1 MAVNSVL
8 EGITEYFLKCPL
20 LKDGVFRVDALGPDP
35 VEYTIETGIFD
46 PVIQRYVDGSSER
59 QYQFQFGS
67 REFYS
72 MDRVQNI
79 ENSTFYEEFADWVEE
94 NSMAGKFNELAV
106 VECFRNKRSRKDFQR
121 LLCKTGK
128 ITKRE
133 IVEDQLN
140 KDFKRTLEAESEVAK
155 MLTQRI
161 INRDLQLKPIRQ
173 FQRIDGLTQKLRDI
187 CQESPEQQV
196 FEYIGVYALKPL
208 FRAKILPIQYG
219 SIPNKGGVA
228 GKRKIERLLRK
239 KFHGKVVALKGD
251 VTKAYPSVTVPI
263 VMEMLRRD
271 IGKNKVLLWFL
282 GALMSNY
289 PGNHLCIGG
298 YLPAWLFNYVMSYVL
313 RYIYEQAQI
322 RRGKRNRLVY
332 AIVCYADDFTIYGD
346 VSKLKKAMK
355 KATIWAHDKFGLK
368 IKDIW
373 QFYQVA
379 SFDEERENL
388 EERRKGSKKRTP
400 GVDMMG
406 YVVRR
411 RYTII
416 RGRVFRR
423 IRRQVLRAWEDFKA
437 KGFIPWWRACRI
449 AAYKGWIK
457 HSNSLKFRMEYCFDK
472 LFKMCSYSAS
482 KHGKE
487 VENEKRILLI
497 TALSS

>member
-1 MAVNSVL
+1 MIINGIDVRRYGATLLTAETKPPKMTANYEMMSKALLPTEYDTDIPLGSMTMTIYFRGKNRATLERTMSSFMQNFRSSCIMEEIRGFKGKYKGFLTGDDYEKTLEKEKRILTLEFDGFFFDDEAEALFDQKL
-8 EGITEYFLKCPL
+8 EGKLYAEGSRDTPCIIEVTAKADLTNYKITLNGEP
-20 LKDGVFRVDALGPDP
+20 
-35 VEYTIETGIFD
+35 YTIESLMNGETI
-46 PVIQRYVDGSSER
+46 VING
-59 QYQFQFGS
+59 
-67 REFYS
+67 
-72 MDRVQNI
+72 
-79 ENSTFYEEFADWVEE
+79 
-94 NSMAGKFNELAV
+94 
-106 VECFRNKRSRKDFQR
+106 
-121 LLCKTGK
+121 KTGK

-346 VSKLKKAMK
+346 VSKLKKARS
-355 KATIWAHDKFGLK
+355 GLM
-368 IKDIW
+368 
-373 QFYQVA
+373 
-379 SFDEERENL
+379 
-388 EERRKGSKKRTP
+388 T
-400 GVDMMG
+400 
-406 YVVRR
+406 
-411 RYTII
+411 
-416 RGRVFRR
+416 
-423 IRRQVLRAWEDFKA
+423 
-437 KGFIPWWRACRI
+437 
-449 AAYKGWIK
+449 
-457 HSNSLKFRMEYCFDK
+457 SLD
-472 LFKMCSYSAS
+472 
-482 KHGKE
+482 
-487 VENEKRILLI
+487 
-497 TALSS
+497 

>member
-1 MAVNSVL
+1 MKTYCKPATV
-8 EGITEYFLKCPL
+8 
-20 LKDGVFRVDALGPDP
+20 
-35 VEYTIETGIFD
+35 
-46 PVIQRYVDGSSER
+46 
-59 QYQFQFGS
+59 
-67 REFYS
+67 
-72 MDRVQNI
+72 NI
-79 ENSTFYEEFADWVEE
+79 EDW
-94 NSMAGKFNELAV
+94 KFNELAV

-155 MLTQRI
+155 MLTQKI
-161 INRDLQLKPIRQ
+161 INRDLQLQPIRQ

-411 RYTII
+411 RYTTI

-457 HSNSLKFRMEYCFDK
+457 HSNSLKFRMKYCFDK

-497 TALSS
+497 AALSS

>member
-1 MAVNSVL
+1 MNIKEVD
-8 EGITEYFLKCPL
+8 LKTYCKPAT
-20 LKDGVFRVDALGPDP
+20 V
-35 VEYTIETGIFD
+35 
-46 PVIQRYVDGSSER
+46 
-59 QYQFQFGS
+59 
-67 REFYS
+67 
-72 MDRVQNI
+72 NI
-79 ENSTFYEEFADWVEE
+79 EDW
-94 NSMAGKFNELAV
+94 KFNEIAV

-140 KDFKRTLEAESEVAK
+140 KDLKRTLEAESEVAK

-251 VTKAYPSVTVPI
+251 VTKAYPSVTIPV

-423 IRRQVLRAWEDFKA
+423 IRRQVLRAWEDFKT

-457 HSNSLKFRMEYCFDK
+457 HSDSLKFRMKYCFDK

>member
-1 MAVNSVL
+1 MKTYCKPATV
-8 EGITEYFLKCPL
+8 
-20 LKDGVFRVDALGPDP
+20 
-35 VEYTIETGIFD
+35 
-46 PVIQRYVDGSSER
+46 
-59 QYQFQFGS
+59 
-67 REFYS
+67 
-72 MDRVQNI
+72 NI
-79 ENSTFYEEFADWVEE
+79 EDW
-94 NSMAGKFNELAV
+94 KFNELAV

-251 VTKAYPSVTVPI
+251 VTKAYPSVTIPV

-388 EERRKGSKKRTP
+388 EDRRKGSKKRTP

-457 HSNSLKFRMEYCFDK
+457 HSDSLKFRMKYCFDK

>member
-1 MAVNSVL
+1 MKTYCKPATV
-8 EGITEYFLKCPL
+8 
-20 LKDGVFRVDALGPDP
+20 
-35 VEYTIETGIFD
+35 
-46 PVIQRYVDGSSER
+46 
-59 QYQFQFGS
+59 
-67 REFYS
+67 
-72 MDRVQNI
+72 NI
-79 ENSTFYEEFADWVEE
+79 EDW
-94 NSMAGKFNELAV
+94 KFNELAV

-251 VTKAYPSVTVPI
+251 VTKAYPSVTIPV

-388 EERRKGSKKRTP
+388 EERRKGSKKRTL

-411 RYTII
+411 RYTTI

-457 HSNSLKFRMEYCFDK
+457 HSNSLKFRMKYCFDK

-497 TALSS
+497 AALSS

>member
-1 MAVNSVL
+1 MKTYCKPATV
-8 EGITEYFLKCPL
+8 
-20 LKDGVFRVDALGPDP
+20 
-35 VEYTIETGIFD
+35 
-46 PVIQRYVDGSSER
+46 
-59 QYQFQFGS
+59 
-67 REFYS
+67 
-72 MDRVQNI
+72 NI
-79 ENSTFYEEFADWVEE
+79 EDWH
-94 NSMAGKFNELAV
+94 FNEIAV
-106 VECFRNKRSRKDFQR
+106 VDCFKNKRSRNDFQR
-121 LLCKTGK
+121 LLCKTGT

-133 IVEDQLN
+133 IAEDRLSG
-140 KDFKRTLEAESEVAK
+140 DLKRILEAETAVAK
-155 MLTQRI
+155 KLTQRI

-196 FEYIGVYALKPL
+196 FEYIGVNALKPL
-208 FRAKILPIQYG
+208 FRAKIMPIQYG
-219 SIPNKGGVA
+219 SIPKKGGVA

-239 KFHGKVVALKGD
+239 KFQGKVVAVKGD

-271 IGKNKVLLWFL
+271 IGKNTVLLWFL
-282 GALMSNY
+282 EALMSNY

-313 RYIYEQAQI
+313 RFLYEQAQI

-373 QFYQVA
+373 QFYQVT

-388 EERRKGSKKRTP
+388 KERRKGSKKRTP

-411 RYTII
+411 KYTII

-423 IRRQVLRAWEDFKA
+423 IRRQVLRAWMDYKK
-437 KGFIPWWRACRI
+437 KGYVHWWRACRI
-449 AAYKGWIK
+449 AAYKGWVK
-457 HSNSLKFRMEYCFDK
+457 HSNSLKFRFLYCFDELAK
-472 LFKMCSYSAS
+472 LCEYSAS

-497 TALSS
+497 AAAES

>member
-1 MAVNSVL
+1 MKTYCKPATV
-8 EGITEYFLKCPL
+8 
-20 LKDGVFRVDALGPDP
+20 
-35 VEYTIETGIFD
+35 
-46 PVIQRYVDGSSER
+46 
-59 QYQFQFGS
+59 
-67 REFYS
+67 
-72 MDRVQNI
+72 NI
-79 ENSTFYEEFADWVEE
+79 EDWH
-94 NSMAGKFNELAV
+94 FNEIAV

-161 INRDLQLKPIRQ
+161 INRDLQLKTIRQ

-282 GALMSNY
+282 DALMSNY

-406 YVVRR
+406 YVARR

-423 IRRQVLRAWEDFKA
+423 IRRQALRAWEDFKE

-497 TALSS
+497 TALSG

>member
-1 MAVNSVL
+1 MKTYCKPATV
-8 EGITEYFLKCPL
+8 
-20 LKDGVFRVDALGPDP
+20 
-35 VEYTIETGIFD
+35 
-46 PVIQRYVDGSSER
+46 
-59 QYQFQFGS
+59 
-67 REFYS
+67 
-72 MDRVQNI
+72 NI
-79 ENSTFYEEFADWVEE
+79 EDW
-94 NSMAGKFNELAV
+94 KFNELAV

-251 VTKAYPSVTVPI
+251 VTKAYPSVTIPV

-373 QFYQVA
+373 QFYQAA

-411 RYTII
+411 RYTTI

-457 HSNSLKFRMEYCFDK
+457 HSNSLKFRMKYCFDK

-497 TALSS
+497 AALSS

>member
-1 MAVNSVL
+1 MKTYCKPATV
-8 EGITEYFLKCPL
+8 
-20 LKDGVFRVDALGPDP
+20 
-35 VEYTIETGIFD
+35 
-46 PVIQRYVDGSSER
+46 
-59 QYQFQFGS
+59 
-67 REFYS
+67 
-72 MDRVQNI
+72 NI
-79 ENSTFYEEFADWVEE
+79 EDW
-94 NSMAGKFNELAV
+94 KFNEIAV

-239 KFHGKVVALKGD
+239 KFHCKVVALKGD
-251 VTKAYPSVTVPI
+251 VTKAYPSVTIPV

>member
-1 MAVNSVL
+1 MKTYCKPATV
-8 EGITEYFLKCPL
+8 
-20 LKDGVFRVDALGPDP
+20 
-35 VEYTIETGIFD
+35 
-46 PVIQRYVDGSSER
+46 
-59 QYQFQFGS
+59 
-67 REFYS
+67 
-72 MDRVQNI
+72 NI
-79 ENSTFYEEFADWVEE
+79 EDWH
-94 NSMAGKFNELAV
+94 FNEIAV

-140 KDFKRTLEAESEVAK
+140 KDFTRTLEAESEVAK

-406 YVVRR
+406 YVARR

-423 IRRQVLRAWEDFKA
+423 IRRQALRAWEDFKE

>member
-1 MAVNSVL
+1 MKTYCKPATV
-8 EGITEYFLKCPL
+8 
-20 LKDGVFRVDALGPDP
+20 
-35 VEYTIETGIFD
+35 
-46 PVIQRYVDGSSER
+46 
-59 QYQFQFGS
+59 
-67 REFYS
+67 
-72 MDRVQNI
+72 NI
-79 ENSTFYEEFADWVEE
+79 EDWH
-94 NSMAGKFNELAV
+94 FNEIAV
-106 VECFRNKRSRKDFQR
+106 VDCFKNKRSRNDFQR
-121 LLCKTGK
+121 LLCKTGT

-133 IVEDQLN
+133 IAEDRLSG
-140 KDFKRTLEAESEVAK
+140 DLKRILEAETAVAK
-155 MLTQRI
+155 KLTQRI

-196 FEYIGVYALKPL
+196 FEYIGVNALKPL
-208 FRAKILPIQYG
+208 FRAKIMPIQYG
-219 SIPNKGGVA
+219 SIPKKGGVA

-239 KFHGKVVALKGD
+239 KFQGKVVAVKGD

-313 RYIYEQAQI
+313 RFLYEQAQI

-332 AIVCYADDFTIYGD
+332 AIVCYADDFSIYGD

-355 KATIWAHDKFGLK
+355 KATTWAYDKFGLK
-368 IKDIW
+368 NKDIW
-373 QFYQVA
+373 QFYQIA
-379 SFDEERENL
+379 SFEEERENHKA
-388 EERRKGSKKRTP
+388 RKNGSKKRTP

-411 RYTII
+411 KYTTI
-416 RGRVFRR
+416 RGRVYRR
-423 IRRQVLRAWEDFKA
+423 IRRQVLRAWMDYKTM
-437 KGFIPWWRACRI
+437 GFVPWWRACRI
-449 AAYKGWIK
+449 AAYKGWVK
-457 HSNSLKFRMEYCFDK
+457 YSNSLKFRMEYCFDE
-472 LFKMCSYSAS
+472 LFKLCSYSAS

-487 VENEKRILLI
+487 VAYEKRILLI
-497 TALSS
+497 EAAAD

>member
-1 MAVNSVL
+1 MKTYCKPATV
-8 EGITEYFLKCPL
+8 
-20 LKDGVFRVDALGPDP
+20 
-35 VEYTIETGIFD
+35 
-46 PVIQRYVDGSSER
+46 
-59 QYQFQFGS
+59 
-67 REFYS
+67 
-72 MDRVQNI
+72 NI
-79 ENSTFYEEFADWVEE
+79 EDW
-94 NSMAGKFNELAV
+94 KFNELAV

-251 VTKAYPSVTVPI
+251 VTKAYPSVTIPV

-416 RGRVFRR
+416 RGRVFQR

-457 HSNSLKFRMEYCFDK
+457 HSNSLKFRMKYCFDK

-487 VENEKRILLI
+487 VAYEKRILLI
-497 TALSS
+497 EAAAA

>member
-1 MAVNSVL
+1 MKTYCKPATV
-8 EGITEYFLKCPL
+8 
-20 LKDGVFRVDALGPDP
+20 
-35 VEYTIETGIFD
+35 
-46 PVIQRYVDGSSER
+46 
-59 QYQFQFGS
+59 
-67 REFYS
+67 
-72 MDRVQNI
+72 NI
-79 ENSTFYEEFADWVEE
+79 EDW
-94 NSMAGKFNELAV
+94 KFNELAV
-106 VECFRNKRSRKDFQR
+106 VECFRNKRSRKDLQR

-140 KDFKRTLEAESEVAK
+140 KDFKRILEAESEVAK

-263 VMEMLRRD
+263 VMEMLGRD

-497 TALSS
+497 AALSS

>member
-1 MAVNSVL
+1 MKTYCKPATV
-8 EGITEYFLKCPL
+8 
-20 LKDGVFRVDALGPDP
+20 
-35 VEYTIETGIFD
+35 
-46 PVIQRYVDGSSER
+46 
-59 QYQFQFGS
+59 
-67 REFYS
+67 
-72 MDRVQNI
+72 NI
-79 ENSTFYEEFADWVEE
+79 EDW
-94 NSMAGKFNELAV
+94 KFNELAV

-140 KDFKRTLEAESEVAK
+140 KDFKRTLEAESEVVK

-497 TALSS
+497 AAIED

>member
-1 MAVNSVL
+1 MKTYCKPATV
-8 EGITEYFLKCPL
+8 
-20 LKDGVFRVDALGPDP
+20 
-35 VEYTIETGIFD
+35 
-46 PVIQRYVDGSSER
+46 
-59 QYQFQFGS
+59 
-67 REFYS
+67 
-72 MDRVQNI
+72 NI
-79 ENSTFYEEFADWVEE
+79 EDW
-94 NSMAGKFNELAV
+94 KFNEIAV

-289 PGNHLCIGG
+289 PRNHLCIGG

-411 RYTII
+411 KYTTI

-457 HSNSLKFRMEYCFDK
+457 HSNSLKFRMKYCFDK

-497 TALSS
+497 AALSS

>member
-1 MAVNSVL
+1 MKTYCKPATV
-8 EGITEYFLKCPL
+8 
-20 LKDGVFRVDALGPDP
+20 
-35 VEYTIETGIFD
+35 
-46 PVIQRYVDGSSER
+46 
-59 QYQFQFGS
+59 
-67 REFYS
+67 
-72 MDRVQNI
+72 NI
-79 ENSTFYEEFADWVEE
+79 EDW
-94 NSMAGKFNELAV
+94 KFNELAV

-161 INRDLQLKPIRQ
+161 INRDLQLKTIRQ

-282 GALMSNY
+282 DALMSNY

-411 RYTII
+411 KYTTI

-423 IRRQVLRAWEDFKA
+423 IRRQVLRAWMDYKTM
-437 KGFIPWWRACRI
+437 GFVPWWRACRI
-449 AAYKGWIK
+449 AAYKGWVK
-457 HSNSLKFRMEYCFDK
+457 YSNSLKFRMEYCFDE
-472 LFKMCSYSAS
+472 LFKLCSYSAS

-487 VENEKRILLI
+487 VAYEKRILLI
-497 TALSS
+497 EAAAD

>member
-1 MAVNSVL
+1 MKTYCKPATV
-8 EGITEYFLKCPL
+8 
-20 LKDGVFRVDALGPDP
+20 
-35 VEYTIETGIFD
+35 
-46 PVIQRYVDGSSER
+46 
-59 QYQFQFGS
+59 
-67 REFYS
+67 
-72 MDRVQNI
+72 NI
-79 ENSTFYEEFADWVEE
+79 EDW
-94 NSMAGKFNELAV
+94 KFNELAV
-106 VECFRNKRSRKDFQR
+106 VECFRNKRRRKDFQR

-161 INRDLQLKPIRQ
+161 INRDLQLQSIRQ

-355 KATIWAHDKFGLK
+355 KATTWAHDKFGLK

-423 IRRQVLRAWEDFKA
+423 IRRQVLRAWMDFA
-437 KGFIPWWRACRI
+437 GRGFIPWWRACRI
-449 AAYKGWIK
+449 AAYKGWVK
-457 HSNSLKFRMEYCFDK
+457 HSNSQKFREKYNFDA

>member
-1 MAVNSVL
+1 MKTYCKPATV
-8 EGITEYFLKCPL
+8 
-20 LKDGVFRVDALGPDP
+20 
-35 VEYTIETGIFD
+35 
-46 PVIQRYVDGSSER
+46 
-59 QYQFQFGS
+59 
-67 REFYS
+67 
-72 MDRVQNI
+72 NI
-79 ENSTFYEEFADWVEE
+79 EDWH
-94 NSMAGKFNELAV
+94 FNEIAV

-155 MLTQRI
+155 MLTQCI

-289 PGNHLCIGG
+289 LGNHLCIGG

-423 IRRQVLRAWEDFKA
+423 IRRQVLRAWEDFKE

>member
-1 MAVNSVL
+1 MKTYCKPATVN
-8 EGITEYFLKCPL
+8 
-20 LKDGVFRVDALGPDP
+20 
-35 VEYTIETGIFD
+35 VE
-46 PVIQRYVDGSSER
+46 
-59 QYQFQFGS
+59 
-67 REFYS
+67 
-72 MDRVQNI
+72 
-79 ENSTFYEEFADWVEE
+79 DW
-94 NSMAGKFNELAV
+94 KFNEVAV
-106 VECFRNKRSRKDFQR
+106 IECFRNKRGRNDFQR

-128 ITKRE
+128 ITKRQ
-133 IVEDQLN
+133 IAEDQLN

-161 INRDLQLKPIRQ
+161 INRDLQLQSIRQ

-251 VTKAYPSVTVPI
+251 VTKAYPSVTIPV

-355 KATIWAHDKFGLK
+355 KATIWARDKFGLK

-388 EERRKGSKKRTP
+388 EEQRKGSKKRTP

-423 IRRQVLRAWEDFKA
+423 IRRQVLRAWEDFKT

-457 HSNSLKFRMEYCFDK
+457 HSNSLKFRIEYCFDK

-497 TALSS
+497 AAAKG

>member
-1 MAVNSVL
+1 MKTYCKPATV
-8 EGITEYFLKCPL
+8 
-20 LKDGVFRVDALGPDP
+20 
-35 VEYTIETGIFD
+35 
-46 PVIQRYVDGSSER
+46 
-59 QYQFQFGS
+59 
-67 REFYS
+67 
-72 MDRVQNI
+72 NI
-79 ENSTFYEEFADWVEE
+79 EDW
-94 NSMAGKFNELAV
+94 KFNELAV

-251 VTKAYPSVTVPI
+251 VTKAYPSVTIPV
-263 VMEMLRRD
+263 VMETLRRD

-497 TALSS
+497 AALSS

>member
-1 MAVNSVL
+1 MNIKEVD
-8 EGITEYFLKCPL
+8 LKTYCKPAT
-20 LKDGVFRVDALGPDP
+20 V
-35 VEYTIETGIFD
+35 
-46 PVIQRYVDGSSER
+46 
-59 QYQFQFGS
+59 
-67 REFYS
+67 
-72 MDRVQNI
+72 NI
-79 ENSTFYEEFADWVEE
+79 EDW
-94 NSMAGKFNELAV
+94 KFNEDAV

-173 FQRIDGLTQKLRDI
+173 FRRIDGLTQKIRDI

-196 FEYIGVYALKPL
+196 FEYIAVFALKPL
-208 FRAKILPIQYG
+208 FRAKIMQIQYG

-228 GKRKIERLLRK
+228 DKRKIERLLRR
-239 KFHGKVVALKGD
+239 KFQGKVVAVKGD

-271 IGKNKVLLWFL
+271 VGKNKVLLWFL

-298 YLPAWLFNYVMSYVL
+298 YLPAWLFNYVMAYVL
-313 RYIYEQAQI
+313 RYIYGQAQM

-332 AIVCYADDFTIYGD
+332 AVVCYADDFTIYGD

-368 IKDIW
+368 IKGIW

-423 IRRQVLRAWEDFKA
+423 IRRQVLRAWSDYKS
-437 KGFIPWWRACRI
+437 KGFVPWWRACRI
-449 AAYKGWIK
+449 AAYKGWVK
-457 HSNSLKFRMEYCFDK
+457 YSNSLKFRIKYCFDE
-472 LFKMCSYSAS
+472 LFKLCSYSAS

-497 TALSS
+497 AAISS

>member
-1 MAVNSVL
+1 MKTYCKPATV
-8 EGITEYFLKCPL
+8 
-20 LKDGVFRVDALGPDP
+20 
-35 VEYTIETGIFD
+35 
-46 PVIQRYVDGSSER
+46 
-59 QYQFQFGS
+59 
-67 REFYS
+67 
-72 MDRVQNI
+72 NI
-79 ENSTFYEEFADWVEE
+79 EDW
-94 NSMAGKFNELAV
+94 KFNELAV

-251 VTKAYPSVTVPI
+251 VTKAYPSVTIPV

-298 YLPAWLFNYVMSYVL
+298 YLPAWLFNYEMSYVL

-423 IRRQVLRAWEDFKA
+423 IRRQVLRAWEDFKT

>member
-1 MAVNSVL
+1 MKTYCKPATV
-8 EGITEYFLKCPL
+8 
-20 LKDGVFRVDALGPDP
+20 
-35 VEYTIETGIFD
+35 
-46 PVIQRYVDGSSER
+46 
-59 QYQFQFGS
+59 
-67 REFYS
+67 
-72 MDRVQNI
+72 NI
-79 ENSTFYEEFADWVEE
+79 EDWH
-94 NSMAGKFNELAV
+94 FNEIAV
-106 VECFRNKRSRKDFQR
+106 VDCFKNKRSRNDFQR
-121 LLCKTGK
+121 LLCRTGT

-133 IVEDQLN
+133 IAEDRLSG
-140 KDFKRTLEAESEVAK
+140 DLKRILEAETAVAK
-155 MLTQRI
+155 KLTQRI

-411 RYTII
+411 KYTTI

-457 HSNSLKFRMEYCFDK
+457 HSNSLKFRMKYCFDK

-497 TALSS
+497 AALSS

>member
-1 MAVNSVL
+1 MKTYCKPATV
-8 EGITEYFLKCPL
+8 
-20 LKDGVFRVDALGPDP
+20 
-35 VEYTIETGIFD
+35 
-46 PVIQRYVDGSSER
+46 
-59 QYQFQFGS
+59 
-67 REFYS
+67 
-72 MDRVQNI
+72 NI
-79 ENSTFYEEFADWVEE
+79 EDW
-94 NSMAGKFNELAV
+94 KFNELAV

-251 VTKAYPSVTVPI
+251 VTKAYPSVTIPV

-282 GALMSNY
+282 GALMNNY

-388 EERRKGSKKRTP
+388 EERRKGSKKRTS

-457 HSNSLKFRMEYCFDK
+457 HRNSLKFRMEYCFDK

-497 TALSS
+497 AALSS

>member
-1 MAVNSVL
+1 MKTYCKPATV
-8 EGITEYFLKCPL
+8 
-20 LKDGVFRVDALGPDP
+20 
-35 VEYTIETGIFD
+35 
-46 PVIQRYVDGSSER
+46 
-59 QYQFQFGS
+59 
-67 REFYS
+67 
-72 MDRVQNI
+72 NI
-79 ENSTFYEEFADWVEE
+79 EDW
-94 NSMAGKFNELAV
+94 KFNELAV
-106 VECFRNKRSRKDFQR
+106 VECFRNKRSRKDFQH

-155 MLTQRI
+155 MLTQCI

-388 EERRKGSKKRTP
+388 EERRKGSKKRTS

-497 TALSS
+497 AALSS

>member
-1 MAVNSVL
+1 M
-8 EGITEYFLKCPL
+8 
-20 LKDGVFRVDALGPDP
+20 
-35 VEYTIETGIFD
+35 
-46 PVIQRYVDGSSER
+46 Q
-59 QYQFQFGS
+59 
-67 REFYS
+67 
-72 MDRVQNI
+72 DR
-79 ENSTFYEEFADWVEE
+79 
-94 NSMAGKFNELAV
+94 
-106 VECFRNKRSRKDFQR
+106 
-121 LLCKTGK
+121 K

-251 VTKAYPSVTVPI
+251 VTKAYPSVTIPV

-355 KATIWAHDKFGLK
+355 KATTWAHDKFGLK

-416 RGRVFRR
+416 RGRVFQR

-457 HSNSLKFRMEYCFDK
+457 HSNSLKFRMKYCFDK

-497 TALSS
+497 AALSS

>member
-1 MAVNSVL
+1 MKTYCKPATV
-8 EGITEYFLKCPL
+8 
-20 LKDGVFRVDALGPDP
+20 
-35 VEYTIETGIFD
+35 
-46 PVIQRYVDGSSER
+46 
-59 QYQFQFGS
+59 
-67 REFYS
+67 
-72 MDRVQNI
+72 NI
-79 ENSTFYEEFADWVEE
+79 EDW
-94 NSMAGKFNELAV
+94 KFNELAV

-423 IRRQVLRAWEDFKA
+423 IRRQVLRAWEDFKT

-457 HSNSLKFRMEYCFDK
+457 HSDSLKFRMKYCFDK

-497 TALSS
+497 AALSS

>member
-1 MAVNSVL
+1 MKTYCKPATV
-8 EGITEYFLKCPL
+8 
-20 LKDGVFRVDALGPDP
+20 
-35 VEYTIETGIFD
+35 
-46 PVIQRYVDGSSER
+46 
-59 QYQFQFGS
+59 
-67 REFYS
+67 
-72 MDRVQNI
+72 NI
-79 ENSTFYEEFADWVEE
+79 EDW
-94 NSMAGKFNELAV
+94 KFNEIAV

-298 YLPAWLFNYVMSYVL
+298 YLPAWLFNYAMSYVL

-411 RYTII
+411 RYTTI

-457 HSNSLKFRMEYCFDK
+457 HSNSLKFRMKYCFDK

-497 TALSS
+497 AALSS

>member
-1 MAVNSVL
+1 MKTYCKPATV
-8 EGITEYFLKCPL
+8 
-20 LKDGVFRVDALGPDP
+20 
-35 VEYTIETGIFD
+35 
-46 PVIQRYVDGSSER
+46 
-59 QYQFQFGS
+59 
-67 REFYS
+67 
-72 MDRVQNI
+72 NI
-79 ENSTFYEEFADWVEE
+79 EDW
-94 NSMAGKFNELAV
+94 KFNELAV

-161 INRDLQLKPIRQ
+161 INRDLQLQSIRQ

-251 VTKAYPSVTVPI
+251 VTKAYPSVTIPV

-355 KATIWAHDKFGLK
+355 KAAIWAHDKFGLK

-482 KHGKE
+482 KHGEE

-497 TALSS
+497 AALSS

>member
-1 MAVNSVL
+1 MKTYCKPATV
-8 EGITEYFLKCPL
+8 
-20 LKDGVFRVDALGPDP
+20 
-35 VEYTIETGIFD
+35 
-46 PVIQRYVDGSSER
+46 
-59 QYQFQFGS
+59 
-67 REFYS
+67 
-72 MDRVQNI
+72 NI
-79 ENSTFYEEFADWVEE
+79 EDW
-94 NSMAGKFNELAV
+94 KFNELAV

-472 LFKMCSYSAS
+472 LFKMCSYSTS

>member
-1 MAVNSVL
+1 MKTYCKPATV
-8 EGITEYFLKCPL
+8 
-20 LKDGVFRVDALGPDP
+20 
-35 VEYTIETGIFD
+35 
-46 PVIQRYVDGSSER
+46 
-59 QYQFQFGS
+59 
-67 REFYS
+67 
-72 MDRVQNI
+72 NI
-79 ENSTFYEEFADWVEE
+79 EDW
-94 NSMAGKFNELAV
+94 KFNELAV

-239 KFHGKVVALKGD
+239 KFRGKVVALKGD

-322 RRGKRNRLVY
+322 RREKRNRLVY

-423 IRRQVLRAWEDFKA
+423 IRRQVLRAWEDFKT

-457 HSNSLKFRMEYCFDK
+457 HSDSLKFRMKYCFDK